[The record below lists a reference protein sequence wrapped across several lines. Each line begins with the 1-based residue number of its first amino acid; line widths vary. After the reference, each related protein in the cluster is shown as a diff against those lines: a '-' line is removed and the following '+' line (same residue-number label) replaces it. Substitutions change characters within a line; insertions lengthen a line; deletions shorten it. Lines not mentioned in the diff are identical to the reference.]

1 MKITKIVQKI
11 MMLFITLL
19 IATTIN
25 AQQFDWATSFTG
37 GNAEN
42 KVSFS
47 ATDSQGNLYIAGQ
60 CGTGAAINGTVLLNM
75 APYGS
80 GCNHSNFFIAKLSPN
95 GQVIWRKAIHNNN
108 GGLTGCNYMKL
119 IGDSSIVFSVDY
131 QLATE
136 SNYLYY
142 LDTLIVST
150 ENNQPFPTYPFPVV
164 EGHYNY
170 GTGFITLDLNGN
182 IKEDH
187 FVQVTYLDS
196 IGNVLKTVNGN
207 NDTTS
212 VLITGSM
219 MQYFNIDNQGN
230 MYMSRNTND
239 ICYVACDTCAEMF
252 EEYSFANGRLGGIR
266 FIIDGNQR
274 TFDYMP
280 NGNGEKLGANNA
292 MLLKFSPHFNNLIW
306 AKYMIKD
313 TVGNGANPITMQPY
327 ITGMTGDNEGNIYAC
342 GYIDHS
348 LSIVDTNYYRT
359 LILDSN
365 NLNQTIELKS
375 FEQEVSFLIKY
386 NSNGNVIYAKQL
398 KSNIDYSANYNVP
411 IMSVFN
417 GLTLNENNTSIF
429 VLGSAQKNYFNDTS
443 SNHSQFVIDNNV
455 LDLRNNVFFIR
466 FNKDN
471 GNYISYGKVNTP
483 YTSSIR
489 GILSNHDIVS
499 HNNQLFTQFE
509 YTGDLYLRD
518 TVYHNTFGVFRLA
531 MIRWDDEGHV
541 IGGIDYNAVG
551 NNNYS
556 SSTTI
561 DNNGNLYL
569 TGTITSGASFGTN
582 TLTNGAYIAKY
593 TDSTFNTPYIYQSIG
608 EIQNIGGISIY
619 PNPTQNEINITT
631 QQERIKSCT
640 LTTLDGKEYNLRP
653 IMNDSNGAKINI
665 ESMPIGTY
673 ILTVKTNK
681 NIYHN
686 KVVKIK

>member
-1 MKITKIVQKI
+1 MKK
-11 MMLFITLL
+11 TLLLLVAVL

-25 AQQFDWATSFTG
+25 AQQFDWAKEITTSDSKIIKT
-37 GNAEN
+37 
-42 KVSFS
+42 
-47 ATDSQGNLYIAGQ
+47 ATDSQGNLYIF
-60 CGTGAAINGTVLLNM
+60 GTCSANAEYNNVRLLPSINGIGTT
-75 APYGS
+75 
-80 GCNHSNFFIAKLSPN
+80 SNVIIAKINANGEMLWHKVIAQDN
-95 GQVIWRKAIHNNN
+95 GQLNSA
-108 GGLTGCNYMKL
+108 NYMQL
-119 IGDSSIVFSVDY
+119 VGDSSLVFMAEITLPTPEY
-131 QLATE
+131 K
-136 SNYLYY
+136 LYY
-142 LDTLIVST
+142 LDTLIAPTSF
-150 ENNQPFPTYPFPVV
+150 NDLPTYPFVNRCGGSCSCTAV
-164 EGHYNY
+164 
-170 GTGFITLDLNGN
+170 IRLDLDGNLKEQHSIQIKYIDSTNNEIISYDTFAVRNPLFYGGETNPFYIDNNGN
-182 IKEDH
+182 IYIYKIGGGYDD
-187 FVQVTYLDS
+187 VTAKGMRIVIDTNEQYDVDY
-196 IGNVLKTVNGN
+196 GFMYN
-207 NDTTS
+207 N
-212 VLITGSM
+212 
-219 MQYFNIDNQGN
+219 
-230 MYMSRNTND
+230 SR
-239 ICYVACDTCAEMF
+239 
-252 EEYSFANGRLGGIR
+252 
-266 FIIDGNQR
+266 
-274 TFDYMP
+274 
-280 NGNGEKLGANNA
+280 
-292 MLLKFSPHFNNLIW
+292 LLKFSPHFDSVLW
-306 AKYMIKD
+306 CKPLIKD

-365 NLNQTIELKS
+365 NLNQTIELKHLS
-375 FEQEVSFLIKY
+375 KKLSFLIKY
-386 NSNGNVIYAKQL
+386 DSNGNVIYAKQL

-608 EIQNIGGISIY
+608 EIQDIGGISIY

>member
-1 MKITKIVQKI
+1 MKK
-11 MMLFITLL
+11 TLLLLVAVL

-25 AQQFDWATSFTG
+25 AQQFDWAKEITTSDSKIIKT
-37 GNAEN
+37 
-42 KVSFS
+42 
-47 ATDSQGNLYIAGQ
+47 ATDSQGNLYIF
-60 CGTGAAINGTVLLNM
+60 GTCSANAEYNNVRLLPSINGIGTT
-75 APYGS
+75 
-80 GCNHSNFFIAKLSPN
+80 SNVIIAKINANGEMLWHKVIAQDN
-95 GQVIWRKAIHNNN
+95 GQLNSA
-108 GGLTGCNYMKL
+108 NYMQL
-119 IGDSSIVFSVDY
+119 VGDSSVVFMAEITLPTPEY
-131 QLATE
+131 K
-136 SNYLYY
+136 LYY
-142 LDTLIVST
+142 LDTLIAPTSF
-150 ENNQPFPTYPFPVV
+150 NDLPTYPFVNRCGGSCSCTAV
-164 EGHYNY
+164 
-170 GTGFITLDLNGN
+170 IRLDLDGNLKEQHSIQIKYIDSTNNEIISYDTFAVRNPLFYGGETNPFYIDNNGN
-182 IKEDH
+182 IYIYKIGGGYDD
-187 FVQVTYLDS
+187 VTAKGMRIVIDTNEQYDVDY
-196 IGNVLKTVNGN
+196 GFMYN
-207 NDTTS
+207 N
-212 VLITGSM
+212 
-219 MQYFNIDNQGN
+219 
-230 MYMSRNTND
+230 SR
-239 ICYVACDTCAEMF
+239 
-252 EEYSFANGRLGGIR
+252 
-266 FIIDGNQR
+266 
-274 TFDYMP
+274 
-280 NGNGEKLGANNA
+280 
-292 MLLKFSPHFNNLIW
+292 LLKFSPHFDSVLW
-306 AKYMIKD
+306 CKPLIKD

-631 QQERIKSCT
+631 QQERIKSCK
-640 LTTLDGKEYNLRP
+640 LTTLDGKEYNFKP